1 MIATTHPI
9 AHQFWTWKP
18 NDDSPAFTIAYQKQG
33 DRGIPVILIHGF
45 GAGTFHWRKNLP
57 DLAENAQVYAIDL
70 LGFGKSDKPSPNIEA
85 NYTFETW
92 GQQILDFCREVVG
105 GPALL
110 IGNSIGCIAA
120 MQAAVDGPEWV
131 KGVALL
137 NCSLRLLHDRK
148 RATQPFYK
156 QFAPL
161 LQNVLQYKPIGNWF
175 FNQIAQPKTVKKV
188 LLQAYKRSE
197 AVTDELVNYLLEPA
211 QDPKAADVFLAFTA
225 YSQGPLPEDL
235 FPKLQCPAIVLW
247 GTEDPWEPIV
257 LGREFAQYPMVT
269 KFIELPGLGHCPQ
282 DEAPEIVNPILNDWI
297 RSIQLV

>member
-18 NDDSPAFTIAYQKQG
+18 NESQAFTIAYQKQG

-92 GQQILDFCREVVG
+92 GQQILDFCREIVG

-120 MQAAVDGPEWV
+120 MQAAVDGPELV

-156 QFAPL
+156 QFAPDRKS
-161 LQNVLQYKPIGNWF
+161 V
-175 FNQIAQPKTVKKV
+175 V
-188 LLQAYKRSE
+188 
-197 AVTDELVNYLLEPA
+197 
-211 QDPKAADVFLAFTA
+211 
-225 YSQGPLPEDL
+225 
-235 FPKLQCPAIVLW
+235 
-247 GTEDPWEPIV
+247 
-257 LGREFAQYPMVT
+257 
-269 KFIELPGLGHCPQ
+269 
-282 DEAPEIVNPILNDWI
+282 
-297 RSIQLV
+297 